1 MLLGRDGTR
10 TPELPPELAGLDR
23 QLKGIA
29 IRERC
34 SFGAELR
41 ATLEEE
47 RRMTARRMGCSE
59 PSRRWSSPRTT
70 VVAVAGAL
78 FLGGAL
84 LAAPSARASL
94 AKLMEG
100 VRSSESS
107 GDGDVA
113 SQPGLP
119 TALDERGGAAEARG
133 QAAEARGDVDE
144 AREASALPSTPEQV
158 AHLDVPAGAPAT
170 FPRLLDPSDARQAVA
185 VRYPSVLQEA
195 GIGGTVRVLAWV
207 DADGTADHLQVGE
220 SSGVAALDRA
230 ALGAA
235 GAFRF
240 RPAMR
245 GPQPVGTWVEFA
257 IRFRPSD
264 PTGDQ
269 PEPEYQAP
277 RIPLGY

>member
-1 MLLGRDGTR
+1 MFRARDGTR
-10 TPELPPELAGLDR
+10 APELPPELARLDS
-23 QLKGIA
+23 QLREIA

-47 RRMTARRMGCSE
+47 RRKTTRRMGSSE
-59 PSRRWSSPRTT
+59 PSRRWSGPRMT
-70 VVAVAGAL
+70 VVAVAGVL
-78 FLGGAL
+78 FLSAAL

-94 AKLMEG
+94 VKLLGGARLSESG
-100 VRSSESS
+100 GAQVESQLRFPTSSEAR
-107 GDGDVA
+107 DGA
-113 SQPGLP
+113 EEAQ
-119 TALDERGGAAEARG
+119 DEVEEAG
-133 QAAEARGDVDE
+133 
-144 AREASALPSTPEQV
+144 EASALPPKPDEIPPP
-158 AHLDVPAGAPAT
+158 DVPTGLPAT
-170 FPRLLDPSDARQAVA
+170 LPGILDPADARRAVA
-185 VRYPSVLQEA
+185 ARYPSALQEA

-207 DADGTADHLQVGE
+207 EADGTADHLQVGE

-245 GPQPVGTWVEFA
+245 GLRPVGTWVEFE
-257 IRFRPSD
+257 IRFRPSARA
-264 PTGDQ
+264 GDQ

-277 RIPLGY
+277 RIPLSY

>member
-1 MLLGRDGTR
+1 MFRARDGTR
-10 TPELPPELAGLDR
+10 APELPPELARLDS
-23 QLKGIA
+23 QLREIA

-47 RRMTARRMGCSE
+47 RRKTTRRMGCSE
-59 PSRRWSSPRTT
+59 PSRRWSGPRMT
-70 VVAVAGAL
+70 VVAVAGVL
-78 FLGGAL
+78 FLSTAL

-94 AKLMEG
+94 AKLLG
-100 VRSSESS
+100 GARLSES
-107 GDGDVA
+107 GGAQVE
-113 SQPGLP
+113 SQLRLP
-119 TALDERGGAAEARG
+119 TTLDERDETK
-133 QAAEARGDVDE
+133 E
-144 AREASALPSTPEQV
+144 AREASALPPEPDEI
-158 AHLDVPAGAPAT
+158 APPDVPTGLPAT
-170 FPRLLDPSDARQAVA
+170 LPGILDPAEARRAVA
-185 VRYPSVLQEA
+185 ARYPSALQEA

-207 DADGTADHLQVGE
+207 EADGTADHLQVGE

-245 GPQPVGTWVEFA
+245 GLRPVGTWVEFE
-257 IRFRPSD
+257 IRFRPSARA
-264 PTGDQ
+264 GDQ

-277 RIPLGY
+277 RIPLSY